1 MTEEALIHFGL
12 FHARDA
18 HRNHFEMH
26 HVVARRSLV
35 ALRTGLRNGRRM
47 TKLRDGPFRGAVA
60 LRAVVAE

>member
-1 MTEEALIHFGL
+1 MVFVEAGAFNVVPRGRLMAEEALTHLGL

-35 ALRTGLRNGRRM
+35 ALRAGLRNG
-47 TKLRDGPFRGAVA
+47 
-60 LRAVVAE
+60 